1 MVFKSLPN
9 SNRDKHVTRRFM
21 LVSTTFIIIIMHL
34 YYPFMRL
41 LNIERTNIEPCWR
54 LHSIDPL
61 IPTLNLDLSYD
72 KLIN

>member
-9 SNRDKHVTRRFM
+9 SNRDKHVTRRFV
-21 LVSTTFIIIIMHL
+21 LLSTFIIIMHL

-61 IPTLNLDLSYD
+61 ILTLNLDLSYD